1 MEMNSEKMV
10 KQWGDKLES
19 DLSRDLKVAAMW
31 RRTDFIIELGEPMDT
46 WRFRLA
52 NFISGGAWARDRKR
66 VLEII
71 EQDRDVK
78 AELRM
83 KLVETEKA
91 KQGWEKFA
99 VDENLI
105 AKTLEEALRDI
116 IAMETPKCAHI
127 GKRMAEAARKGLGA

>member
-1 MEMNSEKMV
+1 MNSEKMV

-19 DLSRDLKVAAMW
+19 DVSRDLKVAAMW

-78 AELRM
+78 AELRVN
-83 KLVETEKA
+83 LIQADKA
-91 KQGWEKFA
+91 QQTWEKFA
-99 VDENLI
+99 DE
-105 AKTLEEALRDI
+105 ATLNAQAAEQVLHDI